1 MKAGIT
7 AQDLIKISH
16 QLEQDSRM
24 HSFISEL
31 EKQGM
36 VSKYIH
42 PLVYEKL
49 ISELK
54 LEPFF
59 KSKLDTNFDLSI
71 VRQNFFEPLAT
82 MLLNSVYHVSTDTT
96 DIVRRILTNIENQEL
111 STIFFVH
118 LALKAYSAQISET
131 INQYIT
137 EFLDLQK
144 HKANNLSAVGKHA
157 DSNFLMH
164 KVSKQHSEWKVLFEA
179 AFPEAVTYDSE
190 SFNAMV
196 SFTQNF
202 ISSSRIEKCISFVP
216 KELFFDYVFYYIEHL
231 PYHIKCQNS
240 LFETAMKT
248 ASSNLFEEAERLFR
262 VEIISKSMLDM
273 RLLGMPSMADIE
285 SAVETYCAHHQFD
298 ICDDYVG
305 IVIYVVKKN
314 FERMVMELTKCLDK
328 PDISH
333 LQNGIANSD

>member
-179 AFPEAVTYDSE
+179 AFPEAVTYDSNE
-190 SFNAMV
+190 
-196 SFTQNF
+196 
-202 ISSSRIEKCISFVP
+202 
-216 KELFFDYVFYYIEHL
+216 
-231 PYHIKCQNS
+231 
-240 LFETAMKT
+240 
-248 ASSNLFEEAERLFR
+248 
-262 VEIISKSMLDM
+262 
-273 RLLGMPSMADIE
+273 
-285 SAVETYCAHHQFD
+285 
-298 ICDDYVG
+298 
-305 IVIYVVKKN
+305 
-314 FERMVMELTKCLDK
+314 
-328 PDISH
+328 
-333 LQNGIANSD
+333 